1 MLKKRRKRE
10 SRLKKKLNDSMLPRW
25 IYFRMHDRIGEK
37 VAGIVRESSF
47 SDFINIL
54 EEYEEAKAYY
64 EIPLQIGKIR
74 DAIIHLLDLH
84 VVDGI
89 DGDLMLAFRELEGHT
104 IQQLRD
110 NAIPIASDLLARQV
124 KKGNTF
130 FLGTEE
136 IATSAYAHHVGD
148 IIDARQAE
156 IAKLG
161 KKATIKRTAGTFY
174 GYQVILNSMLAR
186 KQRSRYSHGIPEEA
200 SQVIAQITGEF
211 GTSTKMSSKYT
222 SLGDASQFKNCSVY
236 QANLLSNMLRA
247 LFAKRPAH
255 KEEAVSALGQS
266 GDLRASDVVMAA
278 YRYFRKPG
286 ERASVIRA
294 IGRIGGPDALP
305 LLRANVKGTGQ
316 ALDAAIYAIG
326 NLGTEEAFSM
336 LLGMVKGTLKSRWVP
351 AASALGFCSADE
363 KVDEIE
369 ECIKIGA
376 KKDRGIIRK
385 AIQSLIFSGPNGRRR
400 LTKNFKKYCNDYLKL
415 DPEADLLLKPLA
427 HVPEILTQ
435 KEYQELVALRLET
448 AATYRTH
455 RRRYTLRPGVKHT
468 YYPSLRDRFMFP
480 EEIIKELKEHKAI
493 WESHAVRKAIAEAI
507 KAEIQANPAVRSRE
521 MRPQTKILDACISI
535 EGIVSSDEFQNAVAD
550 LVEFAQTEFE
560 RRKILNHLKNL
571 SQHQTITWNA
581 RVRSILASESGDA
594 FANLKEAIQAISDEK
609 GFQRAVNVFRE
620 LRKFPNTQLMEGMPA
635 LLEEF
640 HQRAI
645 EQNQEVTF
653 ALEMLSEGYYSTDK
667 GREVITGHLGQKEM
681 QYRLLSWTAVLEDE
695 VIGTEFAKV
704 FSAKPCQDVRLP
716 WWFEN
721 LIEHPWFAKGLC
733 ILLKNTESPKR
744 MLAAIALRD
753 TEHVLREN
761 PEFMALI
768 RRRKGEITLEGISEW
783 GFGDYVVL
791 ASSYDI
797 FAEDD
802 EFRTAIAK
810 TAVKSRRAAE
820 ALFTHVGDLYKYDDV
835 MKAIRK
841 IAKKKSWMNAFE
853 RGYSTSQTLKTL
865 RSEGVDI

>member
-1 MLKKRRKRE
+1 M
-10 SRLKKKLNDSMLPRW
+10 KKLSDSMLPRW
-25 IYFRMHDRIGEK
+25 IHFRMHDRIGEK
-37 VAGIVRESSF
+37 VTEIAKESSF

-54 EEYEEAKAYY
+54 EEYEETKAYF
-64 EIPLQIGKIR
+64 EVSLQIGKIR
-74 DAIIHLLDLH
+74 DAIIHLLNLH

-89 DGDLMLAFRELEGHT
+89 DGDLMLAFKELEGHT
-104 IQQLRD
+104 IQELRD
-110 NAIPIASDLLARQV
+110 NAIPITSDLLARQV
-124 KKGNTF
+124 KKRNTF
-130 FLGTEE
+130 FLDTEE
-136 IATSAYAHHVGD
+136 MATSVYAHHVGD

-211 GTSTKMSSKYT
+211 GTSTKMSSKYA
-222 SLGDASQFKNCSVY
+222 SLGDSSQFKNCSFY

-247 LFAKRPAH
+247 LFTKRPAH

-266 GDLRASDVVMAA
+266 GDLRALDLVMAA

-286 ERASVIRA
+286 ERASAIRA

-336 LLGMVKGTLKSRWVP
+336 LLGMVNDSLKSRWEP
-351 AASALGFCSADE
+351 ATAALGLCSADE

-369 ECIKIGA
+369 ECIQIGA

-385 AIQSLIFSGPNGRRR
+385 AIQSLIFSGPNGRKR
-400 LTKNFKKYCNDYLKL
+400 LAKNFKKYCNDYLKP

-435 KEYQELVALRLET
+435 NEYHELVALRLET

-455 RRRYTLRPGVKHT
+455 GRRYTLRPGVKTT
-468 YYPSLRDRFMFP
+468 YYPSRHERFMFP
-480 EEIIKELKEHKAI
+480 EEIVKELKEHKAI
-493 WESHAVRKAIAEAI
+493 WESHVVREAIAGAI
-507 KAEIQANPAVRSRE
+507 KTEIEISPGVRFRE
-521 MRPQTKILDACISI
+521 RGPQTKILDACTSI
-535 EGIVSSDEFQNAVAD
+535 EGIVSSDEFQNAVAH
-550 LVEFAQTEFE
+550 LVEGSQTELE

-571 SQHQTITWNA
+571 SQRQIIAWNA
-581 RVRSILASESGDA
+581 RVRSILASESDDT
-594 FANLKEAIQAISDEK
+594 FAELKEAIEAISDQH
-609 GFQRAVNVFRE
+609 GFQRAVNVFNE
-620 LRKFPNTQLMEGMPA
+620 LRKFPNTHLMEGMPA

-640 HQRAI
+640 HKKAI
-645 EQNQEVTF
+645 EQNQEATL

-667 GREVITGHLGQKEM
+667 GREMIIDYLDQKEM
-681 QYRLLSWTAVLEDE
+681 QYMLLSWPAVIEDE
-695 VIGTEFAKV
+695 VIGPKFAKV
-704 FSAKPCQDVRLP
+704 FSTSPCLDVRLP
-716 WWFEN
+716 WNFEGFIEQSWFV
-721 LIEHPWFAKGLC
+721 KGLC
-733 ILLKNTESPKR
+733 ILLENTESPGS
-744 MLAAIALRD
+744 MLPEIARRD
-753 TEHVLREN
+753 TEHELRES
-761 PEFMALI
+761 PEFMDLI
-768 RRRKGEITLEGISEW
+768 LQRKDEITYERISEW
-783 GFGDYVVL
+783 NLGDYVVL

-802 EFRTAIAK
+802 EFRAAIVKTAI
-810 TAVKSRRAAE
+810 VSRRAAE
-820 ALFTHVGDLYKYDDV
+820 AFITHIGELHKHDDV
-835 MKAIRK
+835 MKALKK
-841 IAKKKSWMNAFE
+841 IAKKKSWMNALE
-853 RGYSTSQTLKTL
+853 RGYSTSRELKRL
-865 RSEGVDI
+865 RSEGIDI